1 MQTKILALQTRFLR
15 QELSELDYIYITTF
29 VGSVPELISERT
41 GRTTRVILF
50 CYLAWKPFSPWQ
62 TMIFPAANH
71 LHSARDSG
79 WNDSPAVVYVLITPL
94 ETDPIT
100 FCSWRSSI
108 TTKKK
113 CEFHICENVSFS
125 QMWVLQYKKMSWVG
139 RRWHCSNLPTFI
151 PVSQTAGF
159 HAQDILK
166 TNPSQVCRE
175 GFHGKEGLRTV
186 AWCSGLLFFVSSP
199 GIIPVSQHW
208 WLCLRLKWNEIQY
221 LIKKQRNYTLVR
233 VALMTWSC

>member
-113 CEFHICENVSFS
+113 MWVSHLWKCEFFTNVSFAI
-125 QMWVLQYKKMSWVG
+125 QKNVLGWKEVTLLK
-139 RRWHCSNLPTFI
+139 LTD
-151 PVSQTAGF
+151 F
-159 HAQDILK
+159 H
-166 TNPSQVCRE
+166 
-175 GFHGKEGLRTV
+175 
-186 AWCSGLLFFVSSP
+186 
-199 GIIPVSQHW
+199 
-208 WLCLRLKWNEIQY
+208 
-221 LIKKQRNYTLVR
+221 
-233 VALMTWSC
+233 SC